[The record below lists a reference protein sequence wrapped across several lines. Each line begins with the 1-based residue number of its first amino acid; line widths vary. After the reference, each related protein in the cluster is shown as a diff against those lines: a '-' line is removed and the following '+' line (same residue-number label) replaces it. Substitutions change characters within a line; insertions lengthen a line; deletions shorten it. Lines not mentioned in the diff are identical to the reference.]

1 MLLRTSEYGVVIE
14 KIVEDLMDMQ
24 TGSVK
29 GSIGADSAQQTIL
42 DKHPWASRWVIQV
55 SSGLVNIVS
64 DLLADFEGMLG
75 RPPALA
81 FLRITDE
88 PESNGSRADL
98 SALYQ
103 RKLRVFA
110 QAQEAIDARDQ
121 ALLHVIRNAVQASL
135 TICCVCGGE
144 LEIHDISDDDERL
157 TYPFLPKAPSS
168 RNGLFVSSILVCMRC
183 AQNKWLDER
192 QKEED
197 ELAALPANVD
207 PADVPDGIKP
217 PDALTRSANK
227 IKSEIEYDEFEDTDE
242 YAEED
247 EWDEENDDGTAAV
260 AAPPRV
266 AVFDLI
272 EVNQLER
279 AYADASKDQANRIKG
294 LVKKIR
300 DASARKLL
308 VTIPADWRD
317 YCEELTERF
326 PNFAEVTAFIRNQ
339 LALSAAG
346 DQVLRIP
353 PFMLVGGPG
362 IGKTEYALTIAS
374 DFQTKLTVIDVSN
387 AQTGSALTGSEAFWS
402 NSQPGQLFNTL
413 ALGEMANPIIMLDEV
428 DKARGHSDYQP
439 LAALHQLLEPRQAK
453 TFHDLSV
460 PDLTI
465 DASHVLWMATANHLE
480 ALDQPIIDRFT
491 VFHINDP
498 SSEQMPAIVI
508 NQYRSFIYKHPSGKV
523 FEEAIRDDV
532 LAELC
537 KHHPRK
543 VRKLLEQSFGLAAFD
558 KRNYLTV
565 ADIKASDSG
574 AGRQKA
580 GIGFLAADIH

>member
-1 MLLRTSEYGVVIE
+1 
-14 KIVEDLMDMQ
+14 MDMYI
-24 TGSVK
+24 GSAK
-29 GSIGADSAQQTIL
+29 GPVGTDVAKQTIL
-42 DKHPWASRWVIQV
+42 EKHPWASRWVIQV

-75 RPPALA
+75 RPPELA

-88 PESNGSRADL
+88 PDGNGRSDL
-98 SALYQ
+98 ACLYQ

-135 TICCVCGGE
+135 TICCVCGDE
-144 LEIHDISDDDERL
+144 LKIHDISDDDERL
-157 TYPFLPKAPSS
+157 AYPFLPKAPSS
-168 RNGLFVSSILVCMRC
+168 RNGLFVSSISVCMRC
-183 AQNKWLDER
+183 AENQWLAGR

-197 ELAALPANVD
+197 ELGALPASAD
-207 PADVPDGIKP
+207 PADQPDDIKP
-217 PDALTRSANK
+217 PDALTRAANK
-227 IKSEIEYDEFEDTDE
+227 IKSEIEHDEFEDADE
-242 YAEED
+242 GVEED
-247 EWDEENDDGTAAV
+247 EWNEENDDETTAI

-266 AVFDLI
+266 AVFDLN
-272 EVNQLER
+272 EVNRLER
-279 AYADASKDQANRIKG
+279 ASADAPKDQANRIKG
-294 LVKKIR
+294 LIKKIR
-300 DASARKLL
+300 GASARKLL
-308 VTIPADWRD
+308 VTIPENWRD
-317 YCEELTERF
+317 YCEDLTERF

-374 DFQTKLTVIDVSN
+374 DFRTKLTVIDVSN
-387 AQTGSALTGSEAFWS
+387 AQTGSALTGSESFWI
-402 NSQPGQLFNTL
+402 NSQPGQLFS
-413 ALGEMANPIIMLDEV
+413 ALVTGEMANPMVMLDEV
-428 DKARGHSDYQP
+428 DKARGHSGYNP

-453 TFHDLSV
+453 AFHDLSV
-460 PDLTI
+460 PELTI
-465 DASHVLWMATANHLE
+465 DASHVLWLATANHLE
-480 ALDQPIIDRFT
+480 GLDQPIIDRFT
-491 VFHINDP
+491 VFHISDP

-508 NQYRSFIYKHPSGKV
+508 NQYRRFIDKHPSGKV
-523 FEEAIRDDV
+523 FEEDIRDDV

-565 ADIKASDSG
+565 TDIKASDTG

-580 GIGFLAADIH
+580 GIGFLAADIN

>member
-1 MLLRTSEYGVVIE
+1 MLLWTSTCGVVIE
-14 KIVEDLMDMQ
+14 KIVEDLMHMHRV
-24 TGSVK
+24 SAK
-29 GSIGADSAQQTIL
+29 EPIGADSARQTIL
-42 DKHPWASRWVIQV
+42 ERHPWASRWGIKV
-55 SSGLVNIVS
+55 SFGLVTIVS
-64 DLLADFEGMLG
+64 DLLADFEDMLG
-75 RPPALA
+75 RPPELA

-88 PESNGSRADL
+88 SDGNGSRTDL

-135 TICCVCGGE
+135 NTCCVCGGV

-157 TYPFLPKAPSS
+157 AYPFLPKAPSP

-183 AQNKWLDER
+183 AENQWLDEQ
-192 QKEED
+192 QKEE
-197 ELAALPANVD
+197 ELAALHASET
-207 PADVPDGIKP
+207 PADQPDGLKP
-217 PDALTRSANK
+217 PDALTRAANK
-227 IKSEIEYDEFEDTDE
+227 IKSEIEHDDFEDADE
-242 YAEED
+242 GVEED
-247 EWDEENDDGTAAV
+247 EWDEADDEEMMTV

-266 AVFDLI
+266 AVFDLN

-339 LALSAAG
+339 LALSEAS

-374 DFQTKLTVIDVSN
+374 DFKTKLTVIDVSN
-387 AQTGSALTGSEAFWS
+387 AQTGSALTGSESFWS

-453 TFHDLSV
+453 AFHDLSV

-465 DASHVLWMATANHLE
+465 DASHVLWIATANNLE
-480 ALDQPIIDRFT
+480 GLDQPIIDRFT
-491 VFHINDP
+491 VFQISDP
-498 SSEQMPAIVI
+498 SAEQMPAIVI
-508 NQYRSFIYKHPSGKV
+508 NQYRSFIDKHPSGKV
-523 FEEAIRDDV
+523 FEAAIRDDV

-558 KRNYLTV
+558 KRSYLTV
-565 ADIKASDSG
+565 ADIKASDTG

-580 GIGFLAADIH
+580 GIGFLAKDIS